1 MTTKRFS
8 NQVLLGVVIIL
19 IGGVLLLQ
27 NVGVADVSSLF
38 KWIPSL
44 FILLGL
50 WQLVNNGFRY
60 WTGPLIL
67 MLGGLAFQLA
77 ALDVLEIGSVFSLW
91 PLILIIIAIS
101 ILFGRSGRWGQVDKK
116 GVVDSAGR
124 VNVFAMF
131 GGDERAVTSQAF
143 EGGEITTLFGGA
155 ELNLDRADVADKPA
169 VLNVFAMFGGVTI
182 RASSDWLIEREAIA
196 IFGGIADK
204 RRQRKML
211 AGEQPDLRLTGFV
224 AFGGITVED
233 PLTN

>member
-1 MTTKRFS
+1 MITKRFP
-8 NQVLLGVVIIL
+8 NQFLLGIL
-19 IGGVLLLQ
+19 ILLAGALLLLQ
-27 NVGVADVSSLF
+27 NLGTMDVSGVF

-60 WTGPLIL
+60 WTGPVILI
-67 MLGGLAFQLA
+67 LGGLAFQLA
-77 ALDVLEIGSVFSLW
+77 ALDVLEIGSVFALW
-91 PLILIIIAIS
+91 PLILIIIGIS
-101 ILFGRSGRWGQVDKK
+101 ILSGRSGRWGQGGKK
-116 GVVDSAGR
+116 GAVDAAGR
-124 VNVFAMF
+124 VNVLAMF

-155 ELNLDRADVADKPA
+155 ELDLDRANVADRPA
-169 VLNVFAMFGGVTI
+169 VLNVFAMFGGATI
-182 RASSDWLIEREAIA
+182 RASSDWVIEREVIV

-224 AFGGITVED
+224 AFGGITIED
-233 PLTN
+233 PLTK

>member
-1 MTTKRFS
+1 MTTKRFP
-8 NQVLLGVVIIL
+8 NQLLLGILIIL
-19 IGGVLLLQ
+19 IGALLLLQ
-27 NVGVADVSSLF
+27 NMGVGSISSLF
-38 KWIPSL
+38 QWIPSL
-44 FILLGL
+44 FILLGV

-60 WTGPLIL
+60 WTGPIILIV
-67 MLGGLAFQLA
+67 GGLVFQLA
-77 ALDVLEIGSVFSLW
+77 ALDVLEIESVFSLW
-91 PLILIIIAIS
+91 PLLLIIIGLS
-101 ILFGRSGRWGQVDKK
+101 ILFGRSGQWRIGRKEAVM
-116 GVVDSAGR
+116 DSAAR
-124 VNVFAMF
+124 VNVFTLF
-131 GGDERAVTSQAF
+131 GGDERSVTSQAF

-155 ELNLDRADVADKPA
+155 EVDLDRANVADKPA

-233 PLTN
+233 PLT